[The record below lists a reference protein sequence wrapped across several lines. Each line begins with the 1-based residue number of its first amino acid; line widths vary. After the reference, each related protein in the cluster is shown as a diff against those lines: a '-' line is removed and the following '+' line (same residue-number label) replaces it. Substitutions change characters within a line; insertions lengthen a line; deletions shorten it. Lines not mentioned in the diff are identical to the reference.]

1 MHLDSYTPLSLV
13 NTIFTSTVQ
22 CPCFIHNYHTSMI
35 IMFFCV
41 ASTCDHGDVRLY
53 GGYSKSDGHAEV
65 CINGQWTKICYNG
78 QADTTSIIFC
88 RQLLGREN
96 VGKPIATYCI

>member
-1 MHLDSYTPLSLV
+1 MNTVTVLV
-13 NTIFTSTVQ
+13 AILPYVINF
-22 CPCFIHNYHTSMI
+22 I

-53 GGYSKSDGHAEV
+53 GGYRKSVGFAEV
-65 CINGQWTKICYNG
+65 CIMGQWTSICYNS
-78 QADTTSIIFC
+78 QVETTSIKLC

-96 VGKPIATYCI
+96 VGMTSHVLYIEDLTVLSNTRVFL

>member
-1 MHLDSYTPLSLV
+1 
-13 NTIFTSTVQ
+13 
-22 CPCFIHNYHTSMI
+22 
-35 IMFFCV
+35 MFFCV

-53 GGYSKSDGHAEV
+53 GGYSKSDGLAEI

-78 QADTTSIIFC
+78 YVNTTSIKFC

-96 VGKPIATYCI
+96 IGMPSHVL